1 VNHAM
6 DCVSAGI
13 KNGGWYRDPKT
24 GQPLYGDKKNTGSRS
39 GAENQGYRPNQGS
52 KMSEMRN
59 YSQNRP
65 VPVTPRYLKGTS
77 VKIGGTFLAATGA
90 VFGLT
95 SVIFLIITLIGS
107 LITAFDVVSG
117 LIIGIFAV
125 AFISFAVMTYVGV
138 DMVRTVGRFRQY
150 VSVLRDREFCDIKE
164 IASATGRDVRK
175 VLKDVKKMI
184 TKGWFCQ
191 GHLDEKESC
200 LMVSEH
206 AWNQYTAL
214 MEDMKQ
220 RKAEEQAAQKK
231 MQEEYDRLSPEVQ
244 KIVQAGDEYVRKIK
258 AANDAIPGEE
268 ISAKISRMELLVD
281 RIFDAP
287 LLYTGVE
294 NLLGVYG
301 YALQIYCDFSG
312 YSDMAIGIALWLGF
326 RFNINFDS
334 PYQSATIT
342 EFWRRWH
349 ISLSS
354 WLKDYLYISLGG
366 NRKGKIRTY
375 MNLLITMLL
384 GGLWHGAS
392 VSFILWGALHGIAL
406 AVHKFVMGHFSSF
419 KALGCEMKPW
429 RRVLGVLITF
439 HVVCFGWILFR
450 ATSMKAV
457 GEMLRQI
464 FTNFHPEVF
473 MQFVLGYKGVFA
485 LMVIGYVLHFMPKR
499 SEDALRGVVT
509 RSPLLIQA
517 AILAIAIFIVVQ
529 FKSAGVQPFI
539 YFQF

>member
-1 VNHAM
+1 MNNDWEHFGEEIKQTIQDAIDTKDYSRLNQMVSDTVNHAM

-24 GQPLYGDKKNTGSRS
+24 GQPLYGNKKNTGSRS
-39 GAENQGYRPNQGS
+39 GAENQRYRPNQGP
-52 KMSEMRN
+52 KMPEMRN
-59 YSQNRP
+59 YSQNHP

-200 LMVSEH
+200 LMVSEQ

-220 RKAEEQAAQKK
+220 RKAEEQAAQRK

-244 KIVQAGDEYVRKIK
+244 KIVQAGDEYVRRIK
-258 AANDAIPGEE
+258 AANDAIPGEV

-281 RIFDAP
+281 RIFDRVEQNP
-287 LLYTGVE
+287 DSVNDMRRMMDYYLPTTMKLLEAYKELDAQPVQGE
-294 NLLGVYG
+294 NIISSKKEIEDTIDTLNLAFEKLLDSLFQDTAWDV
-301 YALQIYCDFSG
+301 S
-312 YSDMAIGIALWLGF
+312 SD
-326 RFNINFDS
+326 
-334 PYQSATIT
+334 
-342 EFWRRWH
+342 
-349 ISLSS
+349 ISVLH
-354 WLKDYLYISLGG
+354 
-366 NRKGKIRTY
+366 
-375 MNLLITMLL
+375 TMLAQE
-384 GGLWHGAS
+384 GL
-392 VSFILWGALHGIAL
+392 
-406 AVHKFVMGHFSSF
+406 
-419 KALGCEMKPW
+419 
-429 RRVLGVLITF
+429 T
-439 HVVCFGWILFR
+439 
-450 ATSMKAV
+450 
-457 GEMLRQI
+457 
-464 FTNFHPEVF
+464 
-473 MQFVLGYKGVFA
+473 
-485 LMVIGYVLHFMPKR
+485 
-499 SEDALRGVVT
+499 EDGL
-509 RSPLLIQA
+509 
-517 AILAIAIFIVVQ
+517 
-529 FKSAGVQPFI
+529 KK
-539 YFQF
+539 

>member
-1 VNHAM
+1 MNNDWEHFGEEIKQTIQDAIDTKDYSRLNQMVSDTVNHAM

-24 GQPLYGDKKNTGSRS
+24 GQPLYGNKKNTGSRS
-39 GAENQGYRPNQGS
+39 GAENQGYRPNQES

-200 LMVSEH
+200 LMVSDH

-231 MQEEYDRLSPEVQ
+231 MREEYDRLSPEVQ
-244 KIVQAGDEYVRKIK
+244 KIVQAGDEYVRRIK
-258 AANDAIPGEE
+258 AANDAIPGEV

-281 RIFDAP
+281 RIFDRVEQNP
-287 LLYTGVE
+287 DSVNDMRRMMDYYLPTTMKLLEAYEELDAQPVQGE
-294 NLLGVYG
+294 NIISSKKEIEDTIDTLNIAFEKLLDSLFQDTAWDV
-301 YALQIYCDFSG
+301 S
-312 YSDMAIGIALWLGF
+312 SD
-326 RFNINFDS
+326 
-334 PYQSATIT
+334 
-342 EFWRRWH
+342 
-349 ISLSS
+349 ISVLH
-354 WLKDYLYISLGG
+354 
-366 NRKGKIRTY
+366 
-375 MNLLITMLL
+375 TMLAQE
-384 GGLWHGAS
+384 GL
-392 VSFILWGALHGIAL
+392 
-406 AVHKFVMGHFSSF
+406 
-419 KALGCEMKPW
+419 
-429 RRVLGVLITF
+429 T
-439 HVVCFGWILFR
+439 
-450 ATSMKAV
+450 
-457 GEMLRQI
+457 
-464 FTNFHPEVF
+464 
-473 MQFVLGYKGVFA
+473 
-485 LMVIGYVLHFMPKR
+485 
-499 SEDALRGVVT
+499 EDGL
-509 RSPLLIQA
+509 
-517 AILAIAIFIVVQ
+517 
-529 FKSAGVQPFI
+529 KK
-539 YFQF
+539 

>member
-1 VNHAM
+1 MNNDWEHFGEEIKQTIQDAIDTKDYSRLNQMVSDTVNHAM

-24 GQPLYGDKKNTGSRS
+24 GQPLYRNKKNTGSRS
-39 GAENQGYRPNQGS
+39 GAENQGYRPNQES

-244 KIVQAGDEYVRKIK
+244 KIVQAGDEYVRRIK
-258 AANDAIPGEE
+258 AANDAIPGEV

-281 RIFDAP
+281 RIFDRVEQNP
-287 LLYTGVE
+287 DSVNDMRRMMDYYLPTTMKLLEAYEELDAQPVQGE
-294 NLLGVYG
+294 NIISSKKEIEDTIDTLDIAFEKLLDSLFQDTAWDV
-301 YALQIYCDFSG
+301 S
-312 YSDMAIGIALWLGF
+312 SD
-326 RFNINFDS
+326 
-334 PYQSATIT
+334 
-342 EFWRRWH
+342 
-349 ISLSS
+349 ISVLH
-354 WLKDYLYISLGG
+354 
-366 NRKGKIRTY
+366 
-375 MNLLITMLL
+375 TMLAQE
-384 GGLWHGAS
+384 GL
-392 VSFILWGALHGIAL
+392 
-406 AVHKFVMGHFSSF
+406 
-419 KALGCEMKPW
+419 
-429 RRVLGVLITF
+429 T
-439 HVVCFGWILFR
+439 
-450 ATSMKAV
+450 
-457 GEMLRQI
+457 
-464 FTNFHPEVF
+464 
-473 MQFVLGYKGVFA
+473 
-485 LMVIGYVLHFMPKR
+485 
-499 SEDALRGVVT
+499 EDGL
-509 RSPLLIQA
+509 
-517 AILAIAIFIVVQ
+517 
-529 FKSAGVQPFI
+529 KK
-539 YFQF
+539 

>member
-1 VNHAM
+1 MNNDWEHFGEEIKQTIQDAIDTKDYSRLNQMVSDTVNHAM

-24 GQPLYGDKKNTGSRS
+24 GQPLYRNKKNTGSRS
-39 GAENQGYRPNQGS
+39 GAENQGYRPNQES

-150 VSVLRDREFCDIKE
+150 VSVLRDWEFCDIKE

-258 AANDAIPGEE
+258 AANDAIPGEV

-281 RIFDAP
+281 RIFDRVEQNP
-287 LLYTGVE
+287 DSVNDMRRMMDYYLPTTMKLLEAYEELDAQPVQGE
-294 NLLGVYG
+294 NIISSKKEIEDTIDTLNIAFEKLLDSLFQDTAWDV
-301 YALQIYCDFSG
+301 S
-312 YSDMAIGIALWLGF
+312 SD
-326 RFNINFDS
+326 
-334 PYQSATIT
+334 
-342 EFWRRWH
+342 
-349 ISLSS
+349 ISVLH
-354 WLKDYLYISLGG
+354 
-366 NRKGKIRTY
+366 
-375 MNLLITMLL
+375 TMLAQE
-384 GGLWHGAS
+384 GL
-392 VSFILWGALHGIAL
+392 
-406 AVHKFVMGHFSSF
+406 
-419 KALGCEMKPW
+419 
-429 RRVLGVLITF
+429 T
-439 HVVCFGWILFR
+439 
-450 ATSMKAV
+450 
-457 GEMLRQI
+457 
-464 FTNFHPEVF
+464 
-473 MQFVLGYKGVFA
+473 
-485 LMVIGYVLHFMPKR
+485 
-499 SEDALRGVVT
+499 EDGL
-509 RSPLLIQA
+509 
-517 AILAIAIFIVVQ
+517 
-529 FKSAGVQPFI
+529 KK
-539 YFQF
+539 

>member
-1 VNHAM
+1 MNNDWEHFGEEIKQTIQDAIDTKDYSRLNQMVSDTVNHAM

-24 GQPLYGDKKNTGSRS
+24 GQPLYGNKKNTGSRS
-39 GAENQGYRPNQGS
+39 GAENQRYRSNQGP
-52 KMSEMRN
+52 KMSEMKN
-59 YSQNRP
+59 YSQNCP
-65 VPVTPRYLKGTS
+65 VPVSPRYLKGTS
-77 VKIGGTFLAATGA
+77 VKIGGTFLAATGV

-107 LITAFDVVSG
+107 VITAFDVVSG

-258 AANDAIPGEE
+258 AANDAIPGEV

-281 RIFDAP
+281 RIFDRVEQNP
-287 LLYTGVE
+287 DSVNDMRRMMDYYLPTTMKLLEAYEELDAQPVQGE
-294 NLLGVYG
+294 NIISSKKEIEDTIDTLNIAFEKLLDSLFQDTAWDV
-301 YALQIYCDFSG
+301 S
-312 YSDMAIGIALWLGF
+312 SD
-326 RFNINFDS
+326 
-334 PYQSATIT
+334 
-342 EFWRRWH
+342 
-349 ISLSS
+349 ISVLH
-354 WLKDYLYISLGG
+354 
-366 NRKGKIRTY
+366 
-375 MNLLITMLL
+375 TMLAQE
-384 GGLWHGAS
+384 GL
-392 VSFILWGALHGIAL
+392 
-406 AVHKFVMGHFSSF
+406 
-419 KALGCEMKPW
+419 
-429 RRVLGVLITF
+429 T
-439 HVVCFGWILFR
+439 
-450 ATSMKAV
+450 
-457 GEMLRQI
+457 
-464 FTNFHPEVF
+464 
-473 MQFVLGYKGVFA
+473 
-485 LMVIGYVLHFMPKR
+485 
-499 SEDALRGVVT
+499 EDGL
-509 RSPLLIQA
+509 
-517 AILAIAIFIVVQ
+517 
-529 FKSAGVQPFI
+529 KK
-539 YFQF
+539 

>member
-1 VNHAM
+1 MNNDWEHFGEEIKQTIQDAIDTKDYSRLNQMVSDTVNHAM

-39 GAENQGYRPNQGS
+39 GAENQGYRPNQES

-200 LMVSEH
+200 LMVSED

-214 MEDMKQ
+214 MEDLKQ

-244 KIVQAGDEYVRKIK
+244 KIVQAGDEYVRMIK
-258 AANDAIPGEE
+258 AANDAIPGEV

-281 RIFDAP
+281 RIFDRVEQNP
-287 LLYTGVE
+287 DSVNDMRRMMDYYLPTTMKLLEAYEELDAQPVQGE
-294 NLLGVYG
+294 NIISSKKEIEDTIDTLNIAFEKLLDSLFQDTAWDV
-301 YALQIYCDFSG
+301 S
-312 YSDMAIGIALWLGF
+312 SD
-326 RFNINFDS
+326 
-334 PYQSATIT
+334 
-342 EFWRRWH
+342 
-349 ISLSS
+349 ISVLH
-354 WLKDYLYISLGG
+354 
-366 NRKGKIRTY
+366 
-375 MNLLITMLL
+375 TMLAQE
-384 GGLWHGAS
+384 GL
-392 VSFILWGALHGIAL
+392 
-406 AVHKFVMGHFSSF
+406 
-419 KALGCEMKPW
+419 
-429 RRVLGVLITF
+429 T
-439 HVVCFGWILFR
+439 
-450 ATSMKAV
+450 
-457 GEMLRQI
+457 
-464 FTNFHPEVF
+464 
-473 MQFVLGYKGVFA
+473 
-485 LMVIGYVLHFMPKR
+485 
-499 SEDALRGVVT
+499 EDGL
-509 RSPLLIQA
+509 
-517 AILAIAIFIVVQ
+517 
-529 FKSAGVQPFI
+529 KK
-539 YFQF
+539 

>member
-1 VNHAM
+1 MNNDWEHFGEEIKQTIQDAIDTKDYSRLNQMVSDTVNHAM

-39 GAENQGYRPNQGS
+39 GAENQGYRPNQES

-231 MQEEYDRLSPEVQ
+231 MREEYDRLSPEVQ
-244 KIVQAGDEYVRKIK
+244 KIVQAGDEYVRRIK
-258 AANDAIPGEE
+258 AANDAIPGEV

-281 RIFDAP
+281 RIFDRVEQNP
-287 LLYTGVE
+287 DSVNDMRRMMDYYLPTTMKLLEAYEELDAQPVQGE
-294 NLLGVYG
+294 NIISSKKEIEDTIDTLNVAFEKLLDSLFQDTAWDV
-301 YALQIYCDFSG
+301 S
-312 YSDMAIGIALWLGF
+312 SD
-326 RFNINFDS
+326 
-334 PYQSATIT
+334 
-342 EFWRRWH
+342 
-349 ISLSS
+349 ISVLH
-354 WLKDYLYISLGG
+354 
-366 NRKGKIRTY
+366 
-375 MNLLITMLL
+375 TMLAQE
-384 GGLWHGAS
+384 GL
-392 VSFILWGALHGIAL
+392 
-406 AVHKFVMGHFSSF
+406 
-419 KALGCEMKPW
+419 
-429 RRVLGVLITF
+429 T
-439 HVVCFGWILFR
+439 
-450 ATSMKAV
+450 
-457 GEMLRQI
+457 
-464 FTNFHPEVF
+464 
-473 MQFVLGYKGVFA
+473 
-485 LMVIGYVLHFMPKR
+485 
-499 SEDALRGVVT
+499 EDGL
-509 RSPLLIQA
+509 
-517 AILAIAIFIVVQ
+517 
-529 FKSAGVQPFI
+529 KK
-539 YFQF
+539 

>member
-1 VNHAM
+1 MNNDWEHFGEEIKQTIQDAIDTKDYSRLNQMVSDTVNHAM

-39 GAENQGYRPNQGS
+39 GAENQGYRPNQES

-59 YSQNRP
+59 YSQNHP

-200 LMVSEH
+200 LMVSEQ

-220 RKAEEQAAQKK
+220 RKAEEQAAQRK

-244 KIVQAGDEYVRKIK
+244 KIVQAGDEYVRRIK
-258 AANDAIPGEE
+258 AANDAIPGEV

-281 RIFDAP
+281 RIFDRVEQNP
-287 LLYTGVE
+287 DSVNDMRRMMDYYLPTTMKLLEAYKELDAQPVQGE
-294 NLLGVYG
+294 NIISSKKEIEDTIDTLNLAFEKLLDSLFQDTAWDV
-301 YALQIYCDFSG
+301 S
-312 YSDMAIGIALWLGF
+312 SD
-326 RFNINFDS
+326 
-334 PYQSATIT
+334 
-342 EFWRRWH
+342 
-349 ISLSS
+349 ISVLH
-354 WLKDYLYISLGG
+354 
-366 NRKGKIRTY
+366 
-375 MNLLITMLL
+375 TMLAQE
-384 GGLWHGAS
+384 GL
-392 VSFILWGALHGIAL
+392 
-406 AVHKFVMGHFSSF
+406 
-419 KALGCEMKPW
+419 
-429 RRVLGVLITF
+429 T
-439 HVVCFGWILFR
+439 
-450 ATSMKAV
+450 
-457 GEMLRQI
+457 
-464 FTNFHPEVF
+464 
-473 MQFVLGYKGVFA
+473 
-485 LMVIGYVLHFMPKR
+485 
-499 SEDALRGVVT
+499 EDGL
-509 RSPLLIQA
+509 
-517 AILAIAIFIVVQ
+517 
-529 FKSAGVQPFI
+529 KK
-539 YFQF
+539 

>member
-1 VNHAM
+1 MNNDWEHFGEEIKQTIQDAIDTKDYSRLNQMVSDTVNHAM

-39 GAENQGYRPNQGS
+39 GAENQGYRPNQES

-200 LMVSEH
+200 LMVSED

-244 KIVQAGDEYVRKIK
+244 KIVQAGDEYVRMIK
-258 AANDAIPGEE
+258 AANDAIPGEV

-281 RIFDAP
+281 RIFDRVEQNP
-287 LLYTGVE
+287 DSVNDMRRMMDYYLPTTMKLLEAYEELDAQPVQGE
-294 NLLGVYG
+294 NIISSKKEIEDTIDTLNIAFEKLLDSLFQDTAWDV
-301 YALQIYCDFSG
+301 S
-312 YSDMAIGIALWLGF
+312 SD
-326 RFNINFDS
+326 
-334 PYQSATIT
+334 
-342 EFWRRWH
+342 
-349 ISLSS
+349 ISVLH
-354 WLKDYLYISLGG
+354 
-366 NRKGKIRTY
+366 
-375 MNLLITMLL
+375 TMLAQE
-384 GGLWHGAS
+384 GL
-392 VSFILWGALHGIAL
+392 
-406 AVHKFVMGHFSSF
+406 
-419 KALGCEMKPW
+419 
-429 RRVLGVLITF
+429 T
-439 HVVCFGWILFR
+439 
-450 ATSMKAV
+450 
-457 GEMLRQI
+457 
-464 FTNFHPEVF
+464 
-473 MQFVLGYKGVFA
+473 
-485 LMVIGYVLHFMPKR
+485 
-499 SEDALRGVVT
+499 EDGL
-509 RSPLLIQA
+509 
-517 AILAIAIFIVVQ
+517 
-529 FKSAGVQPFI
+529 KK
-539 YFQF
+539 

>member
-1 VNHAM
+1 MNNDWEHFGEEIKQTIQDAIDTKDYSRLNQMVSDTVNHAM

-24 GQPLYGDKKNTGSRS
+24 GQPLYGNKKNTRSRS
-39 GAENQGYRPNQGS
+39 GAENQGYRPNQES

-244 KIVQAGDEYVRKIK
+244 KIVQAGDEYVRRIK
-258 AANDAIPGEE
+258 AANDAIPGEV

-281 RIFDAP
+281 RIFDRVEQNP
-287 LLYTGVE
+287 DSVNDMRRMMDYYLPTTMKLLEAYEELDAQPVQGE
-294 NLLGVYG
+294 NIISSKKEIEDTIDTLNIAFEKLLDSLFQDTAWDV
-301 YALQIYCDFSG
+301 S
-312 YSDMAIGIALWLGF
+312 SD
-326 RFNINFDS
+326 
-334 PYQSATIT
+334 
-342 EFWRRWH
+342 
-349 ISLSS
+349 ISVLH
-354 WLKDYLYISLGG
+354 
-366 NRKGKIRTY
+366 
-375 MNLLITMLL
+375 TMLAQE
-384 GGLWHGAS
+384 GL
-392 VSFILWGALHGIAL
+392 
-406 AVHKFVMGHFSSF
+406 
-419 KALGCEMKPW
+419 
-429 RRVLGVLITF
+429 T
-439 HVVCFGWILFR
+439 
-450 ATSMKAV
+450 
-457 GEMLRQI
+457 
-464 FTNFHPEVF
+464 
-473 MQFVLGYKGVFA
+473 
-485 LMVIGYVLHFMPKR
+485 
-499 SEDALRGVVT
+499 EDGL
-509 RSPLLIQA
+509 
-517 AILAIAIFIVVQ
+517 
-529 FKSAGVQPFI
+529 KK
-539 YFQF
+539 

>member
-1 VNHAM
+1 MNNDWEHFGEEIKQTIQDAIDTKDYSRLNQMVSDTVNHAM

-24 GQPLYGDKKNTGSRS
+24 GQPLYGNKKNTGSRS
-39 GAENQGYRPNQGS
+39 GAENQGYRPNQEP

-65 VPVTPRYLKGTS
+65 VPVSPRYLKGTS

-107 LITAFDVVSG
+107 VITAFDVVSG

-231 MQEEYDRLSPEVQ
+231 MREEYDRLSPEVQ
-244 KIVQAGDEYVRKIK
+244 KIVQAGDEYVRRIK
-258 AANDAIPGEE
+258 AANDAIPGEV

-281 RIFDAP
+281 RIFDRVEQNP
-287 LLYTGVE
+287 DSVNDMRRMMDYYLPTTMKLLEAYEELDAQPVQGE
-294 NLLGVYG
+294 NIISSKKEIEDTIDTLNIAFEKLLDSLFQDTAWDV
-301 YALQIYCDFSG
+301 S
-312 YSDMAIGIALWLGF
+312 SD
-326 RFNINFDS
+326 
-334 PYQSATIT
+334 
-342 EFWRRWH
+342 
-349 ISLSS
+349 ISVLH
-354 WLKDYLYISLGG
+354 
-366 NRKGKIRTY
+366 
-375 MNLLITMLL
+375 TMLAQE
-384 GGLWHGAS
+384 GL
-392 VSFILWGALHGIAL
+392 
-406 AVHKFVMGHFSSF
+406 
-419 KALGCEMKPW
+419 
-429 RRVLGVLITF
+429 T
-439 HVVCFGWILFR
+439 
-450 ATSMKAV
+450 
-457 GEMLRQI
+457 
-464 FTNFHPEVF
+464 
-473 MQFVLGYKGVFA
+473 
-485 LMVIGYVLHFMPKR
+485 
-499 SEDALRGVVT
+499 EDGL
-509 RSPLLIQA
+509 
-517 AILAIAIFIVVQ
+517 
-529 FKSAGVQPFI
+529 KK
-539 YFQF
+539 

>member
-1 VNHAM
+1 MNNDWEHFGEEIKQTIQDAIDTKDYSRLNQMVSDTVNHAM

-24 GQPLYGDKKNTGSRS
+24 GQPLYGNKKNTGSRS
-39 GAENQGYRPNQGS
+39 GAENQRYRSNQGP
-52 KMSEMRN
+52 KMSEMKN
-59 YSQNRP
+59 YSQNCP
-65 VPVTPRYLKGTS
+65 VPVSPRYLKGTS

-107 LITAFDVVSG
+107 VITAFDVVSG

-231 MQEEYDRLSPEVQ
+231 MREEYDRLSPEVQ
-244 KIVQAGDEYVRKIK
+244 KIVQAGDEYVRRIK
-258 AANDAIPGEE
+258 AANDAIPGEV

-281 RIFDAP
+281 RIFDRVEQNP
-287 LLYTGVE
+287 DSVNDMRRMMDYYLPTTMKLLEAYEELDAQPVQGE
-294 NLLGVYG
+294 NIISSKKEIEDTIDTLNLAFEKLLDSLFQDTAWDV
-301 YALQIYCDFSG
+301 S
-312 YSDMAIGIALWLGF
+312 SD
-326 RFNINFDS
+326 
-334 PYQSATIT
+334 
-342 EFWRRWH
+342 
-349 ISLSS
+349 ISVLH
-354 WLKDYLYISLGG
+354 
-366 NRKGKIRTY
+366 
-375 MNLLITMLL
+375 TMLAQE
-384 GGLWHGAS
+384 GL
-392 VSFILWGALHGIAL
+392 
-406 AVHKFVMGHFSSF
+406 
-419 KALGCEMKPW
+419 
-429 RRVLGVLITF
+429 T
-439 HVVCFGWILFR
+439 
-450 ATSMKAV
+450 
-457 GEMLRQI
+457 
-464 FTNFHPEVF
+464 
-473 MQFVLGYKGVFA
+473 
-485 LMVIGYVLHFMPKR
+485 
-499 SEDALRGVVT
+499 EDGL
-509 RSPLLIQA
+509 
-517 AILAIAIFIVVQ
+517 
-529 FKSAGVQPFI
+529 KK
-539 YFQF
+539 

>member
-1 VNHAM
+1 MNNDWEHFGEEIKQTIQDAIDTKDYSRLNQMVSDTVNHAM

-39 GAENQGYRPNQGS
+39 GAENQGYRPNQES

-65 VPVTPRYLKGTS
+65 VPVSPRYLKGTS

-164 IASATGRDVRK
+164 IASVTGRDVRK

-231 MQEEYDRLSPEVQ
+231 MREEYDRLSPEVQ
-244 KIVQAGDEYVRKIK
+244 KIVQAGDEYVRRIK
-258 AANDAIPGEE
+258 AANDAIPGEV

-281 RIFDAP
+281 RIFDRVEQNP
-287 LLYTGVE
+287 DSVNDMRRMMDYYLPTTMKLLEAYEELDAQPVQGE
-294 NLLGVYG
+294 NIISSKKEIEDTIDTLNIAFEKLLDSLFQDTAWDV
-301 YALQIYCDFSG
+301 S
-312 YSDMAIGIALWLGF
+312 SD
-326 RFNINFDS
+326 
-334 PYQSATIT
+334 
-342 EFWRRWH
+342 
-349 ISLSS
+349 ISVLH
-354 WLKDYLYISLGG
+354 
-366 NRKGKIRTY
+366 
-375 MNLLITMLL
+375 TMLAQE
-384 GGLWHGAS
+384 GL
-392 VSFILWGALHGIAL
+392 
-406 AVHKFVMGHFSSF
+406 
-419 KALGCEMKPW
+419 
-429 RRVLGVLITF
+429 T
-439 HVVCFGWILFR
+439 
-450 ATSMKAV
+450 
-457 GEMLRQI
+457 
-464 FTNFHPEVF
+464 
-473 MQFVLGYKGVFA
+473 
-485 LMVIGYVLHFMPKR
+485 
-499 SEDALRGVVT
+499 EDGL
-509 RSPLLIQA
+509 
-517 AILAIAIFIVVQ
+517 
-529 FKSAGVQPFI
+529 KK
-539 YFQF
+539 

>member
-1 VNHAM
+1 MNNDWEHFGEEIKQTIQDAIDTKDYSRLNQMVSDTVNHAM

-24 GQPLYGDKKNTGSRS
+24 GQPLYRNKKNTGSRS
-39 GAENQGYRPNQGS
+39 GAENQGYRPNQES

-258 AANDAIPGEE
+258 AANDAIPGEV

-281 RIFDAP
+281 RIFDRVEQNP
-287 LLYTGVE
+287 DSVNDMRRMMDYYLPTTMKLLEAYEELDAQPVQGE
-294 NLLGVYG
+294 NIISSKKEIEDTIDTLNIAFEKLLDSLFQDT
-301 YALQIYCDFSG
+301 ACDVS
-312 YSDMAIGIALWLGF
+312 SD
-326 RFNINFDS
+326 
-334 PYQSATIT
+334 
-342 EFWRRWH
+342 
-349 ISLSS
+349 ISVLH
-354 WLKDYLYISLGG
+354 
-366 NRKGKIRTY
+366 
-375 MNLLITMLL
+375 TMLAQE
-384 GGLWHGAS
+384 GL
-392 VSFILWGALHGIAL
+392 
-406 AVHKFVMGHFSSF
+406 
-419 KALGCEMKPW
+419 
-429 RRVLGVLITF
+429 T
-439 HVVCFGWILFR
+439 
-450 ATSMKAV
+450 
-457 GEMLRQI
+457 
-464 FTNFHPEVF
+464 
-473 MQFVLGYKGVFA
+473 
-485 LMVIGYVLHFMPKR
+485 
-499 SEDALRGVVT
+499 EDGL
-509 RSPLLIQA
+509 
-517 AILAIAIFIVVQ
+517 
-529 FKSAGVQPFI
+529 KK
-539 YFQF
+539 

>member
-1 VNHAM
+1 MNNDWEHFGEEIKQTIQDAIDTKDYSRLNQMVSDTVNHAM

-24 GQPLYGDKKNTGSRS
+24 GQPLYGNIKNAGSRS
-39 GAENQGYRPNQGS
+39 GAENQRYRPNQGT

-59 YSQNRP
+59 DSQNRP
-65 VPVTPRYLKGTS
+65 VPVSPRYLKGTS

-90 VFGLT
+90 VFGVT

-107 LITAFDVVSG
+107 VLTAFDVVSG

-200 LMVSEH
+200 LMVSDH

-220 RKAEEQAAQKK
+220 RKAEEQATQKK

-244 KIVQAGDEYVRKIK
+244 KIVQAGDEYVRRIK
-258 AANDAIPGEE
+258 AANDAIPGEV

-281 RIFDAP
+281 RIFDRVEQNP
-287 LLYTGVE
+287 DSVNDMRRMMDYYLPTTMKLLEAYEELDAQPVQGE
-294 NLLGVYG
+294 NIISSKKEIEDTIDTLNIAFEKLLDSLFQDTAWDV
-301 YALQIYCDFSG
+301 S
-312 YSDMAIGIALWLGF
+312 SD
-326 RFNINFDS
+326 
-334 PYQSATIT
+334 
-342 EFWRRWH
+342 
-349 ISLSS
+349 ISVLH
-354 WLKDYLYISLGG
+354 
-366 NRKGKIRTY
+366 
-375 MNLLITMLL
+375 TMLAQE
-384 GGLWHGAS
+384 GL
-392 VSFILWGALHGIAL
+392 
-406 AVHKFVMGHFSSF
+406 
-419 KALGCEMKPW
+419 
-429 RRVLGVLITF
+429 T
-439 HVVCFGWILFR
+439 
-450 ATSMKAV
+450 
-457 GEMLRQI
+457 
-464 FTNFHPEVF
+464 
-473 MQFVLGYKGVFA
+473 
-485 LMVIGYVLHFMPKR
+485 
-499 SEDALRGVVT
+499 EDGL
-509 RSPLLIQA
+509 
-517 AILAIAIFIVVQ
+517 
-529 FKSAGVQPFI
+529 KK
-539 YFQF
+539 

>member
-1 VNHAM
+1 MNNDWEHFGEEIKQTIQDAIDTKDYSRLNQMVSDTVNHAM

-24 GQPLYGDKKNTGSRS
+24 GQPLYGNKKNTGSRS
-39 GAENQGYRPNQGS
+39 GAENQGYRPNQES

-59 YSQNRP
+59 YSQNHP
-65 VPVTPRYLKGTS
+65 VPMSPRYLKGTS

-107 LITAFDVVSG
+107 VITAFDVVSG

-244 KIVQAGDEYVRKIK
+244 KIVQAGDEYVRRIK
-258 AANDAIPGEE
+258 AANDAIPGEV

-281 RIFDAP
+281 RIFDRVEQNP
-287 LLYTGVE
+287 DSVNDMRRMMDYYLPTTMKLLEAYEELDAQPVQGE
-294 NLLGVYG
+294 NIISSKKEIEDTIDTLNIAFEKLLDSLFQDTAWDV
-301 YALQIYCDFSG
+301 S
-312 YSDMAIGIALWLGF
+312 SD
-326 RFNINFDS
+326 
-334 PYQSATIT
+334 
-342 EFWRRWH
+342 
-349 ISLSS
+349 ISVLH
-354 WLKDYLYISLGG
+354 
-366 NRKGKIRTY
+366 
-375 MNLLITMLL
+375 TMLAQE
-384 GGLWHGAS
+384 GL
-392 VSFILWGALHGIAL
+392 
-406 AVHKFVMGHFSSF
+406 
-419 KALGCEMKPW
+419 
-429 RRVLGVLITF
+429 T
-439 HVVCFGWILFR
+439 
-450 ATSMKAV
+450 
-457 GEMLRQI
+457 
-464 FTNFHPEVF
+464 
-473 MQFVLGYKGVFA
+473 
-485 LMVIGYVLHFMPKR
+485 
-499 SEDALRGVVT
+499 EDGL
-509 RSPLLIQA
+509 
-517 AILAIAIFIVVQ
+517 
-529 FKSAGVQPFI
+529 KK
-539 YFQF
+539 

>member
-1 VNHAM
+1 MNNDWEHFGEEIKQTIQDAIDTKDYSRLNQMVSDTVNHAM
-6 DCVSAGI
+6 DCVLAGI

-24 GQPLYGDKKNTGSRS
+24 GQPLYGNKKNTGSRS
-39 GAENQGYRPNQGS
+39 GAENQGYRPNQES

-65 VPVTPRYLKGTS
+65 VPVSPRYLKGTS
-77 VKIGGTFLAATGA
+77 VKIGGIFLAATGA

-107 LITAFDVVSG
+107 VITAFDVVSG

-231 MQEEYDRLSPEVQ
+231 MREEYDRLSPEVQ

-258 AANDAIPGEE
+258 AANDAIPGEV

-281 RIFDAP
+281 RIFDRVEQNP
-287 LLYTGVE
+287 DSVNDMRRMMDYYLPTTMKLLEAYEELDAQPVQGE
-294 NLLGVYG
+294 NIISSKKEIEDTIDTLNLAFEKLLDSLFQDTAWDV
-301 YALQIYCDFSG
+301 S
-312 YSDMAIGIALWLGF
+312 SD
-326 RFNINFDS
+326 
-334 PYQSATIT
+334 
-342 EFWRRWH
+342 
-349 ISLSS
+349 ISVLH
-354 WLKDYLYISLGG
+354 
-366 NRKGKIRTY
+366 
-375 MNLLITMLL
+375 TMLAQE
-384 GGLWHGAS
+384 GL
-392 VSFILWGALHGIAL
+392 
-406 AVHKFVMGHFSSF
+406 
-419 KALGCEMKPW
+419 
-429 RRVLGVLITF
+429 T
-439 HVVCFGWILFR
+439 
-450 ATSMKAV
+450 
-457 GEMLRQI
+457 
-464 FTNFHPEVF
+464 
-473 MQFVLGYKGVFA
+473 
-485 LMVIGYVLHFMPKR
+485 
-499 SEDALRGVVT
+499 EDGL
-509 RSPLLIQA
+509 
-517 AILAIAIFIVVQ
+517 
-529 FKSAGVQPFI
+529 KK
-539 YFQF
+539 

>member
-1 VNHAM
+1 MNNDWEHFGEEIKQTIQDAIDTKDYSRLNQMVSDTVNHAM

-39 GAENQGYRPNQGS
+39 GAENQGYRPNQES

-59 YSQNRP
+59 YSQNCP
-65 VPVTPRYLKGTS
+65 VPVSPRYLKGTS

-244 KIVQAGDEYVRKIK
+244 KIVQAGDEYVRRIK
-258 AANDAIPGEE
+258 AANDAIPGEV

-281 RIFDAP
+281 RIFDRVEQNP
-287 LLYTGVE
+287 DSVNDMRRMMDYYLPTTMKLLEAYEELDVQPVQGE
-294 NLLGVYG
+294 NIISSKKEIEDTIDTLNIAFEKLLDSLFQDTAWDV
-301 YALQIYCDFSG
+301 S
-312 YSDMAIGIALWLGF
+312 SD
-326 RFNINFDS
+326 
-334 PYQSATIT
+334 
-342 EFWRRWH
+342 
-349 ISLSS
+349 ISVLH
-354 WLKDYLYISLGG
+354 
-366 NRKGKIRTY
+366 
-375 MNLLITMLL
+375 TMLAQE
-384 GGLWHGAS
+384 GL
-392 VSFILWGALHGIAL
+392 
-406 AVHKFVMGHFSSF
+406 
-419 KALGCEMKPW
+419 
-429 RRVLGVLITF
+429 T
-439 HVVCFGWILFR
+439 
-450 ATSMKAV
+450 
-457 GEMLRQI
+457 
-464 FTNFHPEVF
+464 
-473 MQFVLGYKGVFA
+473 
-485 LMVIGYVLHFMPKR
+485 
-499 SEDALRGVVT
+499 EDGL
-509 RSPLLIQA
+509 
-517 AILAIAIFIVVQ
+517 
-529 FKSAGVQPFI
+529 KK
-539 YFQF
+539 

>member
-1 VNHAM
+1 MNNDWEHFGEEIKQTIQDAIDTKDYSRLNQMVSDTVNHAM

-24 GQPLYGDKKNTGSRS
+24 GQPLYGNKKNTGSRS
-39 GAENQGYRPNQGS
+39 GAENQGYRPNQES

-107 LITAFDVVSG
+107 VITAFDVVSG

-220 RKAEEQAAQKK
+220 RKAEEQADQKK

-258 AANDAIPGEE
+258 AANDAIPGEV

-281 RIFDAP
+281 RIFDRVEQNP
-287 LLYTGVE
+287 DSVNDMRRMMDYYLPTTMKLLEAYEELDAQPVQGE
-294 NLLGVYG
+294 NIISSKKEIEDTIDTLNIAFEKLLDSLFQDTAWDV
-301 YALQIYCDFSG
+301 S
-312 YSDMAIGIALWLGF
+312 SD
-326 RFNINFDS
+326 
-334 PYQSATIT
+334 
-342 EFWRRWH
+342 
-349 ISLSS
+349 ISVLH
-354 WLKDYLYISLGG
+354 
-366 NRKGKIRTY
+366 
-375 MNLLITMLL
+375 TMLAQE
-384 GGLWHGAS
+384 GL
-392 VSFILWGALHGIAL
+392 
-406 AVHKFVMGHFSSF
+406 
-419 KALGCEMKPW
+419 
-429 RRVLGVLITF
+429 T
-439 HVVCFGWILFR
+439 
-450 ATSMKAV
+450 
-457 GEMLRQI
+457 
-464 FTNFHPEVF
+464 
-473 MQFVLGYKGVFA
+473 
-485 LMVIGYVLHFMPKR
+485 
-499 SEDALRGVVT
+499 EDGL
-509 RSPLLIQA
+509 
-517 AILAIAIFIVVQ
+517 
-529 FKSAGVQPFI
+529 KK
-539 YFQF
+539 

>member
-1 VNHAM
+1 MNNDWEHFGEEIKQTIQDAIDTKDYSRLNQMVSDTVNHAM
-6 DCVSAGI
+6 DCVLAGI

-24 GQPLYGDKKNTGSRS
+24 GQPLYGNKKNTGSRS
-39 GAENQGYRPNQGS
+39 GAENQGYRPNQES

-65 VPVTPRYLKGTS
+65 VPVSPRYLKGTS

-107 LITAFDVVSG
+107 VITAFDVVSG

-191 GHLDEKESC
+191 GHLDEKASC

-231 MQEEYDRLSPEVQ
+231 MREEYDRLSPEVQ

-258 AANDAIPGEE
+258 AANDAIPGEV

-281 RIFDAP
+281 RIFDRVEQNP
-287 LLYTGVE
+287 DSVNDMRRMMDYYLPTTMKLLEAYEELDAQPVQGE
-294 NLLGVYG
+294 NIISSKKEIEDTIDTLNIAFEKLLDSLFQDTAWDV
-301 YALQIYCDFSG
+301 S
-312 YSDMAIGIALWLGF
+312 SD
-326 RFNINFDS
+326 
-334 PYQSATIT
+334 
-342 EFWRRWH
+342 
-349 ISLSS
+349 ISVLH
-354 WLKDYLYISLGG
+354 
-366 NRKGKIRTY
+366 
-375 MNLLITMLL
+375 TMLAQE
-384 GGLWHGAS
+384 GL
-392 VSFILWGALHGIAL
+392 
-406 AVHKFVMGHFSSF
+406 
-419 KALGCEMKPW
+419 
-429 RRVLGVLITF
+429 T
-439 HVVCFGWILFR
+439 
-450 ATSMKAV
+450 
-457 GEMLRQI
+457 
-464 FTNFHPEVF
+464 
-473 MQFVLGYKGVFA
+473 
-485 LMVIGYVLHFMPKR
+485 
-499 SEDALRGVVT
+499 EDGL
-509 RSPLLIQA
+509 
-517 AILAIAIFIVVQ
+517 
-529 FKSAGVQPFI
+529 KK
-539 YFQF
+539 

>member
-1 VNHAM
+1 MNNDWEHFGEEIKQTIQDAIDTKDYSRLNQMVSDTVNHAM

-24 GQPLYGDKKNTGSRS
+24 GQPLYRNKKNTGSRS
-39 GAENQGYRPNQGS
+39 GAENQGYRPNQES

-138 DMVRTVGRFRQY
+138 DMVRTMGRFRQY

-258 AANDAIPGEE
+258 AANDAIPGEV

-281 RIFDAP
+281 RIFDRVEQNP
-287 LLYTGVE
+287 DSVNDMRRMMDYYLPTTMKLLEAYEELDAQPVQGE
-294 NLLGVYG
+294 NIISSKKEIEDTIDTLNIAFEKLLDSLFQDTAWDV
-301 YALQIYCDFSG
+301 S
-312 YSDMAIGIALWLGF
+312 SD
-326 RFNINFDS
+326 
-334 PYQSATIT
+334 
-342 EFWRRWH
+342 
-349 ISLSS
+349 ISVLH
-354 WLKDYLYISLGG
+354 
-366 NRKGKIRTY
+366 
-375 MNLLITMLL
+375 TMLAQE
-384 GGLWHGAS
+384 GL
-392 VSFILWGALHGIAL
+392 
-406 AVHKFVMGHFSSF
+406 
-419 KALGCEMKPW
+419 
-429 RRVLGVLITF
+429 T
-439 HVVCFGWILFR
+439 
-450 ATSMKAV
+450 
-457 GEMLRQI
+457 
-464 FTNFHPEVF
+464 
-473 MQFVLGYKGVFA
+473 
-485 LMVIGYVLHFMPKR
+485 
-499 SEDALRGVVT
+499 EDGL
-509 RSPLLIQA
+509 
-517 AILAIAIFIVVQ
+517 
-529 FKSAGVQPFI
+529 KK
-539 YFQF
+539 

>member
-1 VNHAM
+1 MNNDWEHFGEEIKQTIQDAIDTKDYSRLNQMVSDTVNHAM

-24 GQPLYGDKKNTGSRS
+24 GQPLYRNKKNTGSRS
-39 GAENQGYRPNQGS
+39 GAENQGYRPNQES

-65 VPVTPRYLKGTS
+65 VPVSPRYLKGTS

-150 VSVLRDREFCDIKE
+150 VSVLRDRELCDIKE

-231 MQEEYDRLSPEVQ
+231 MREEYDRLSPEVQ
-244 KIVQAGDEYVRKIK
+244 KIVQAGDEYVRRIK
-258 AANDAIPGEE
+258 AANDAIPGEV

-281 RIFDAP
+281 RIFDRVEQNP
-287 LLYTGVE
+287 DSVNDMRRMMDYYLPTTMKLLEAYEELDAQPVQGE
-294 NLLGVYG
+294 NIISSKKEIEDTIDTLNIAFEKLLDSLFQDTAWDV
-301 YALQIYCDFSG
+301 S
-312 YSDMAIGIALWLGF
+312 SD
-326 RFNINFDS
+326 
-334 PYQSATIT
+334 
-342 EFWRRWH
+342 
-349 ISLSS
+349 ISVLH
-354 WLKDYLYISLGG
+354 
-366 NRKGKIRTY
+366 
-375 MNLLITMLL
+375 TMLAQE
-384 GGLWHGAS
+384 GL
-392 VSFILWGALHGIAL
+392 
-406 AVHKFVMGHFSSF
+406 
-419 KALGCEMKPW
+419 
-429 RRVLGVLITF
+429 T
-439 HVVCFGWILFR
+439 
-450 ATSMKAV
+450 
-457 GEMLRQI
+457 
-464 FTNFHPEVF
+464 
-473 MQFVLGYKGVFA
+473 
-485 LMVIGYVLHFMPKR
+485 
-499 SEDALRGVVT
+499 EDGL
-509 RSPLLIQA
+509 
-517 AILAIAIFIVVQ
+517 
-529 FKSAGVQPFI
+529 KK
-539 YFQF
+539 

>member
-1 VNHAM
+1 MNNDWEHFGEEIKQTIQDAIDTKDYSRLNQMVSDTVNHAM

-24 GQPLYGDKKNTGSRS
+24 GQPLYGNKKNTGSRS
-39 GAENQGYRPNQGS
+39 GAENQGYRPNQEP

-107 LITAFDVVSG
+107 VITAFDVVSG

-200 LMVSEH
+200 LMVSEQ

-231 MQEEYDRLSPEVQ
+231 MQEEYDSLSPEVQ
-244 KIVQAGDEYVRKIK
+244 KIVQAGDEYVRRIK
-258 AANDAIPGEE
+258 AANDAIPGEV

-281 RIFDAP
+281 RIFDRVEQNP
-287 LLYTGVE
+287 DSVNDMRRMMDYYLPTTMKLLEAYEELDAQPVQGE
-294 NLLGVYG
+294 NIISSKKEIEDTIDTLNIAFEKLLDSLFQDTAWDV
-301 YALQIYCDFSG
+301 S
-312 YSDMAIGIALWLGF
+312 SD
-326 RFNINFDS
+326 
-334 PYQSATIT
+334 
-342 EFWRRWH
+342 
-349 ISLSS
+349 ISVLH
-354 WLKDYLYISLGG
+354 
-366 NRKGKIRTY
+366 
-375 MNLLITMLL
+375 TMLAQE
-384 GGLWHGAS
+384 GL
-392 VSFILWGALHGIAL
+392 
-406 AVHKFVMGHFSSF
+406 
-419 KALGCEMKPW
+419 
-429 RRVLGVLITF
+429 T
-439 HVVCFGWILFR
+439 
-450 ATSMKAV
+450 
-457 GEMLRQI
+457 
-464 FTNFHPEVF
+464 
-473 MQFVLGYKGVFA
+473 
-485 LMVIGYVLHFMPKR
+485 
-499 SEDALRGVVT
+499 EDGL
-509 RSPLLIQA
+509 
-517 AILAIAIFIVVQ
+517 
-529 FKSAGVQPFI
+529 KK
-539 YFQF
+539 

>member
-1 VNHAM
+1 MNNDWEHFGEEIKQTIQDAIDTKDYSRLNQMVSDTVNHAM

-39 GAENQGYRPNQGS
+39 GAENQRYRPNQGP

-59 YSQNRP
+59 YSQNHP

-200 LMVSEH
+200 LMVSEQ

-220 RKAEEQAAQKK
+220 RKAEEQTAQRK

-244 KIVQAGDEYVRKIK
+244 KIVQAGDEYVRRIK
-258 AANDAIPGEE
+258 AANDAIPGEV

-281 RIFDAP
+281 RIFDRVEQNP
-287 LLYTGVE
+287 DSVNDMRRMMDYYLPTTMKLLEAYKELDAQPVQGE
-294 NLLGVYG
+294 NIISSKKEIEDTIDTLNLAFEKLLDSLFQDTAWDV
-301 YALQIYCDFSG
+301 S
-312 YSDMAIGIALWLGF
+312 SD
-326 RFNINFDS
+326 
-334 PYQSATIT
+334 
-342 EFWRRWH
+342 
-349 ISLSS
+349 ISVLH
-354 WLKDYLYISLGG
+354 
-366 NRKGKIRTY
+366 
-375 MNLLITMLL
+375 TMLAQE
-384 GGLWHGAS
+384 GL
-392 VSFILWGALHGIAL
+392 
-406 AVHKFVMGHFSSF
+406 
-419 KALGCEMKPW
+419 
-429 RRVLGVLITF
+429 T
-439 HVVCFGWILFR
+439 
-450 ATSMKAV
+450 
-457 GEMLRQI
+457 
-464 FTNFHPEVF
+464 
-473 MQFVLGYKGVFA
+473 
-485 LMVIGYVLHFMPKR
+485 
-499 SEDALRGVVT
+499 EDGL
-509 RSPLLIQA
+509 
-517 AILAIAIFIVVQ
+517 
-529 FKSAGVQPFI
+529 KK
-539 YFQF
+539 

>member
-1 VNHAM
+1 MNNDWEHFGEEIKQTIQDAIDTKDYSRLNQMVSDTVNHAM

-24 GQPLYGDKKNTGSRS
+24 GQPLYGNKKNTGSRS
-39 GAENQGYRPNQGS
+39 GAENQGYRPNQES

-107 LITAFDVVSG
+107 VITAFDVVSG

-200 LMVSEH
+200 LMVSER

-258 AANDAIPGEE
+258 AANDAILGEV

-281 RIFDAP
+281 RIFDRVEQNP
-287 LLYTGVE
+287 DSVNDMRRMMDYYLPTTMKLLEAYEELDAQPVQGE
-294 NLLGVYG
+294 NIISSKKEIEDTIDTLNIAFEKLLDSLFQDTAWDV
-301 YALQIYCDFSG
+301 S
-312 YSDMAIGIALWLGF
+312 SD
-326 RFNINFDS
+326 
-334 PYQSATIT
+334 
-342 EFWRRWH
+342 
-349 ISLSS
+349 ISVLH
-354 WLKDYLYISLGG
+354 
-366 NRKGKIRTY
+366 
-375 MNLLITMLL
+375 TMLAQE
-384 GGLWHGAS
+384 GL
-392 VSFILWGALHGIAL
+392 
-406 AVHKFVMGHFSSF
+406 
-419 KALGCEMKPW
+419 
-429 RRVLGVLITF
+429 T
-439 HVVCFGWILFR
+439 
-450 ATSMKAV
+450 
-457 GEMLRQI
+457 
-464 FTNFHPEVF
+464 
-473 MQFVLGYKGVFA
+473 
-485 LMVIGYVLHFMPKR
+485 
-499 SEDALRGVVT
+499 EDGL
-509 RSPLLIQA
+509 
-517 AILAIAIFIVVQ
+517 
-529 FKSAGVQPFI
+529 KK
-539 YFQF
+539 

>member
-1 VNHAM
+1 MNNDWEHFGEEIKQTIQDAIDTKDYSRLNQMVSDTVNHAM

-24 GQPLYGDKKNTGSRS
+24 GQPLYGNKKNTGSRS
-39 GAENQGYRPNQGS
+39 GAENQGYRPNQES
-52 KMSEMRN
+52 KMSEMKN

-107 LITAFDVVSG
+107 VITAFDVVSG

-258 AANDAIPGEE
+258 AANDAIPGEV

-281 RIFDAP
+281 RIFDRVEQNP
-287 LLYTGVE
+287 DSVNDMRRMMDYYLPTTMKLLEAYEELDAQPVQGE
-294 NLLGVYG
+294 NIISSKKEIEDTIDTLNIAFEKLLDSLFQDTAWDV
-301 YALQIYCDFSG
+301 S
-312 YSDMAIGIALWLGF
+312 SD
-326 RFNINFDS
+326 
-334 PYQSATIT
+334 
-342 EFWRRWH
+342 
-349 ISLSS
+349 ISVLH
-354 WLKDYLYISLGG
+354 
-366 NRKGKIRTY
+366 
-375 MNLLITMLL
+375 TMLAQE
-384 GGLWHGAS
+384 GL
-392 VSFILWGALHGIAL
+392 
-406 AVHKFVMGHFSSF
+406 
-419 KALGCEMKPW
+419 
-429 RRVLGVLITF
+429 T
-439 HVVCFGWILFR
+439 
-450 ATSMKAV
+450 
-457 GEMLRQI
+457 
-464 FTNFHPEVF
+464 
-473 MQFVLGYKGVFA
+473 
-485 LMVIGYVLHFMPKR
+485 
-499 SEDALRGVVT
+499 EDGL
-509 RSPLLIQA
+509 
-517 AILAIAIFIVVQ
+517 
-529 FKSAGVQPFI
+529 KK
-539 YFQF
+539 

>member
-1 VNHAM
+1 MNNDWEHFGEEIKQTIQDAIDTKDYSRLNQMVSDTVNHAM

-24 GQPLYGDKKNTGSRS
+24 GQPLYGNKKNTGSRS
-39 GAENQGYRPNQGS
+39 GAENQGYRPNQES

-107 LITAFDVVSG
+107 AITAFDVVSG

-125 AFISFAVMTYVGV
+125 AVISFAVMTYVGV

-244 KIVQAGDEYVRKIK
+244 KIVQAGDEYVRRIK
-258 AANDAIPGEE
+258 AANDAIPGEV

-281 RIFDAP
+281 RIFDRVEQNP
-287 LLYTGVE
+287 DSVNDMRRMMDYYLPTTMKLLEAYEELDAQPVQGE
-294 NLLGVYG
+294 NIISSKKEIEDTIDTLNIAFEKLLDSLFQDTAWDV
-301 YALQIYCDFSG
+301 S
-312 YSDMAIGIALWLGF
+312 SD
-326 RFNINFDS
+326 
-334 PYQSATIT
+334 
-342 EFWRRWH
+342 
-349 ISLSS
+349 ISVLH
-354 WLKDYLYISLGG
+354 
-366 NRKGKIRTY
+366 
-375 MNLLITMLL
+375 TMLAQE
-384 GGLWHGAS
+384 GL
-392 VSFILWGALHGIAL
+392 
-406 AVHKFVMGHFSSF
+406 
-419 KALGCEMKPW
+419 
-429 RRVLGVLITF
+429 T
-439 HVVCFGWILFR
+439 
-450 ATSMKAV
+450 
-457 GEMLRQI
+457 
-464 FTNFHPEVF
+464 
-473 MQFVLGYKGVFA
+473 
-485 LMVIGYVLHFMPKR
+485 
-499 SEDALRGVVT
+499 EDGL
-509 RSPLLIQA
+509 
-517 AILAIAIFIVVQ
+517 
-529 FKSAGVQPFI
+529 KK
-539 YFQF
+539 

>member
-1 VNHAM
+1 MNNDWEHFGEEIKQTIQDAIDTKDYSRLNQMVSDTVNHAM

-24 GQPLYGDKKNTGSRS
+24 GQPLYGNKKNTGSRS
-39 GAENQGYRPNQGS
+39 GAENQGYRPNQGP

-59 YSQNRP
+59 YSQNHP

-244 KIVQAGDEYVRKIK
+244 KIVQAGDEYVRRIK
-258 AANDAIPGEE
+258 AANDAIPGEV

-281 RIFDAP
+281 RIFDRVEQNP
-287 LLYTGVE
+287 DSVNDMRRMMDYYLPTTMKLLEAYEELDVQPVQGE
-294 NLLGVYG
+294 NIISSKKEIEDTIDTLNIAFEKLLDSLFQDTAWDV
-301 YALQIYCDFSG
+301 S
-312 YSDMAIGIALWLGF
+312 SD
-326 RFNINFDS
+326 
-334 PYQSATIT
+334 
-342 EFWRRWH
+342 
-349 ISLSS
+349 ISVLH
-354 WLKDYLYISLGG
+354 
-366 NRKGKIRTY
+366 
-375 MNLLITMLL
+375 TMLAQE
-384 GGLWHGAS
+384 GL
-392 VSFILWGALHGIAL
+392 
-406 AVHKFVMGHFSSF
+406 
-419 KALGCEMKPW
+419 
-429 RRVLGVLITF
+429 T
-439 HVVCFGWILFR
+439 
-450 ATSMKAV
+450 
-457 GEMLRQI
+457 
-464 FTNFHPEVF
+464 
-473 MQFVLGYKGVFA
+473 
-485 LMVIGYVLHFMPKR
+485 
-499 SEDALRGVVT
+499 EDGL
-509 RSPLLIQA
+509 
-517 AILAIAIFIVVQ
+517 
-529 FKSAGVQPFI
+529 KK
-539 YFQF
+539 

>member
-1 VNHAM
+1 MNNDWEHFGEEIKQTIQDAIDTKDYSRLNQMVSDTVNRAM

-24 GQPLYGDKKNTGSRS
+24 GQPLYGNKKNTGSRS
-39 GAENQGYRPNQGS
+39 GAENQGYRPNQES

-258 AANDAIPGEE
+258 AANDAIPGEV

-281 RIFDAP
+281 RIFDRVEQNP
-287 LLYTGVE
+287 DSVNDMRRMMDYYLPTTMKLLEAYEELDSQPVQGE
-294 NLLGVYG
+294 NIISSKKEIEDTIDTLNIAFEKLLDSLFQDTAWDV
-301 YALQIYCDFSG
+301 S
-312 YSDMAIGIALWLGF
+312 SD
-326 RFNINFDS
+326 
-334 PYQSATIT
+334 
-342 EFWRRWH
+342 
-349 ISLSS
+349 ISVLH
-354 WLKDYLYISLGG
+354 
-366 NRKGKIRTY
+366 
-375 MNLLITMLL
+375 TMLAQE
-384 GGLWHGAS
+384 GL
-392 VSFILWGALHGIAL
+392 
-406 AVHKFVMGHFSSF
+406 
-419 KALGCEMKPW
+419 
-429 RRVLGVLITF
+429 T
-439 HVVCFGWILFR
+439 
-450 ATSMKAV
+450 
-457 GEMLRQI
+457 
-464 FTNFHPEVF
+464 
-473 MQFVLGYKGVFA
+473 
-485 LMVIGYVLHFMPKR
+485 
-499 SEDALRGVVT
+499 EDGL
-509 RSPLLIQA
+509 
-517 AILAIAIFIVVQ
+517 
-529 FKSAGVQPFI
+529 KK
-539 YFQF
+539 

>member
-1 VNHAM
+1 MNNDWEHFGEEIKQTIQDAIDTKDYSRLNQMVSDTVNHAM

-24 GQPLYGDKKNTGSRS
+24 GQPLYGNKKNTGSRS
-39 GAENQGYRPNQGS
+39 GAENQGYRPNQGP

-59 YSQNRP
+59 YSQNHP

-258 AANDAIPGEE
+258 AANDAIPGEV

-281 RIFDAP
+281 RIFDRVEQNP
-287 LLYTGVE
+287 DSVNDMRRMMDYYLPTTMKLLEAYEELDAQPVQGE
-294 NLLGVYG
+294 NIISSKKEIEDTIDTLNVAFEKLLDSLFQDTAWDV
-301 YALQIYCDFSG
+301 S
-312 YSDMAIGIALWLGF
+312 SD
-326 RFNINFDS
+326 
-334 PYQSATIT
+334 
-342 EFWRRWH
+342 
-349 ISLSS
+349 ISVLH
-354 WLKDYLYISLGG
+354 
-366 NRKGKIRTY
+366 
-375 MNLLITMLL
+375 TMLAQE
-384 GGLWHGAS
+384 GL
-392 VSFILWGALHGIAL
+392 
-406 AVHKFVMGHFSSF
+406 
-419 KALGCEMKPW
+419 
-429 RRVLGVLITF
+429 T
-439 HVVCFGWILFR
+439 
-450 ATSMKAV
+450 
-457 GEMLRQI
+457 
-464 FTNFHPEVF
+464 
-473 MQFVLGYKGVFA
+473 
-485 LMVIGYVLHFMPKR
+485 
-499 SEDALRGVVT
+499 EDGL
-509 RSPLLIQA
+509 
-517 AILAIAIFIVVQ
+517 
-529 FKSAGVQPFI
+529 KK
-539 YFQF
+539 

>member
-1 VNHAM
+1 MNNDWEHFGEEIKQTIQDVIDTKDYSRLNQMVSDTVNHAM

-24 GQPLYGDKKNTGSRS
+24 GQPLYRNKKNTGSRS
-39 GAENQGYRPNQGS
+39 GAENQGYRPNQES

-258 AANDAIPGEE
+258 AANDAIPGEV

-281 RIFDAP
+281 RIFDRVEQNP
-287 LLYTGVE
+287 DSVNDMRRMMDYYLPTTMKLLEAYEELDAQPVQGE
-294 NLLGVYG
+294 NIISSKKEIEDTIDTLNIAFEKLLDSLFQDTAWDV
-301 YALQIYCDFSG
+301 S
-312 YSDMAIGIALWLGF
+312 SD
-326 RFNINFDS
+326 
-334 PYQSATIT
+334 
-342 EFWRRWH
+342 
-349 ISLSS
+349 ISVLH
-354 WLKDYLYISLGG
+354 
-366 NRKGKIRTY
+366 
-375 MNLLITMLL
+375 TMLAQE
-384 GGLWHGAS
+384 GL
-392 VSFILWGALHGIAL
+392 
-406 AVHKFVMGHFSSF
+406 
-419 KALGCEMKPW
+419 
-429 RRVLGVLITF
+429 T
-439 HVVCFGWILFR
+439 
-450 ATSMKAV
+450 
-457 GEMLRQI
+457 
-464 FTNFHPEVF
+464 
-473 MQFVLGYKGVFA
+473 
-485 LMVIGYVLHFMPKR
+485 
-499 SEDALRGVVT
+499 EDGL
-509 RSPLLIQA
+509 
-517 AILAIAIFIVVQ
+517 
-529 FKSAGVQPFI
+529 KK
-539 YFQF
+539 

>member
-1 VNHAM
+1 MNNDWEHFGEEIKQTIQDAIDTKDYSRLNQMVSDTVNHAM

-24 GQPLYGDKKNTGSRS
+24 GQPLYGNKKNTGSRS
-39 GAENQGYRPNQGS
+39 GAENQGYRPNQES

-125 AFISFAVMTYVGV
+125 AVISFAVMTYVGV

-258 AANDAIPGEE
+258 AANDAIPGEV

-281 RIFDAP
+281 RIFDRVEQNP
-287 LLYTGVE
+287 DSVNDMRRMMDYYLPTTMKLLEAYEELDAQPVQGE
-294 NLLGVYG
+294 NIISSKKEIEDTIDTLNIAFEKLLDSLFQDTAWDV
-301 YALQIYCDFSG
+301 S
-312 YSDMAIGIALWLGF
+312 SD
-326 RFNINFDS
+326 
-334 PYQSATIT
+334 
-342 EFWRRWH
+342 
-349 ISLSS
+349 ISVLH
-354 WLKDYLYISLGG
+354 
-366 NRKGKIRTY
+366 
-375 MNLLITMLL
+375 TMLAQE
-384 GGLWHGAS
+384 GL
-392 VSFILWGALHGIAL
+392 
-406 AVHKFVMGHFSSF
+406 
-419 KALGCEMKPW
+419 
-429 RRVLGVLITF
+429 T
-439 HVVCFGWILFR
+439 
-450 ATSMKAV
+450 
-457 GEMLRQI
+457 
-464 FTNFHPEVF
+464 
-473 MQFVLGYKGVFA
+473 
-485 LMVIGYVLHFMPKR
+485 
-499 SEDALRGVVT
+499 EDGL
-509 RSPLLIQA
+509 
-517 AILAIAIFIVVQ
+517 
-529 FKSAGVQPFI
+529 KK
-539 YFQF
+539 

>member
-1 VNHAM
+1 MNNDWEHFGEEIKQTIQDAIDTKDYSRLNQMVSDTVNHAM

-24 GQPLYGDKKNTGSRS
+24 GQPLYRNKKNTGSRS
-39 GAENQGYRPNQGS
+39 GAENQGYRPNQES

-90 VFGLT
+90 VFGLI

-244 KIVQAGDEYVRKIK
+244 KIVQAGDEYVRRIK
-258 AANDAIPGEE
+258 AANDAIPGEV

-281 RIFDAP
+281 RIFDRVEQNP
-287 LLYTGVE
+287 DSVNDMRRMMDYYLPTTMKLLEAYEELDAQPVQGE
-294 NLLGVYG
+294 NIISSKKEIEDTIDTLNIAFEKLLDSLFQDTAWDV
-301 YALQIYCDFSG
+301 S
-312 YSDMAIGIALWLGF
+312 SD
-326 RFNINFDS
+326 
-334 PYQSATIT
+334 
-342 EFWRRWH
+342 
-349 ISLSS
+349 ISVLH
-354 WLKDYLYISLGG
+354 
-366 NRKGKIRTY
+366 
-375 MNLLITMLL
+375 TMLAQE
-384 GGLWHGAS
+384 GL
-392 VSFILWGALHGIAL
+392 
-406 AVHKFVMGHFSSF
+406 
-419 KALGCEMKPW
+419 
-429 RRVLGVLITF
+429 T
-439 HVVCFGWILFR
+439 
-450 ATSMKAV
+450 
-457 GEMLRQI
+457 
-464 FTNFHPEVF
+464 
-473 MQFVLGYKGVFA
+473 
-485 LMVIGYVLHFMPKR
+485 
-499 SEDALRGVVT
+499 EDGL
-509 RSPLLIQA
+509 
-517 AILAIAIFIVVQ
+517 
-529 FKSAGVQPFI
+529 KK
-539 YFQF
+539 

>member
-1 VNHAM
+1 MNNDWEHFGEEIKQTIQDAIDTKDYSRLNQMVSDTVNHAM

-39 GAENQGYRPNQGS
+39 GAENQGYRPNQES

-231 MQEEYDRLSPEVQ
+231 MREEYDRLSPEVQ
-244 KIVQAGDEYVRKIK
+244 KIVQAGDEYVRRIK
-258 AANDAIPGEE
+258 AANDAIPGEV

-281 RIFDAP
+281 RIFDRVEQNP
-287 LLYTGVE
+287 DSVNDMRRMMDYYLPTTMKLLEAYEELDVQPVQGE
-294 NLLGVYG
+294 NIISSKKEIEDTIDTLNIAFEKLLDSLFQDTAWDV
-301 YALQIYCDFSG
+301 S
-312 YSDMAIGIALWLGF
+312 SD
-326 RFNINFDS
+326 
-334 PYQSATIT
+334 
-342 EFWRRWH
+342 
-349 ISLSS
+349 ISVLH
-354 WLKDYLYISLGG
+354 
-366 NRKGKIRTY
+366 
-375 MNLLITMLL
+375 TMLAQE
-384 GGLWHGAS
+384 GL
-392 VSFILWGALHGIAL
+392 
-406 AVHKFVMGHFSSF
+406 
-419 KALGCEMKPW
+419 
-429 RRVLGVLITF
+429 T
-439 HVVCFGWILFR
+439 
-450 ATSMKAV
+450 
-457 GEMLRQI
+457 
-464 FTNFHPEVF
+464 
-473 MQFVLGYKGVFA
+473 
-485 LMVIGYVLHFMPKR
+485 
-499 SEDALRGVVT
+499 EDGL
-509 RSPLLIQA
+509 
-517 AILAIAIFIVVQ
+517 
-529 FKSAGVQPFI
+529 KK
-539 YFQF
+539 

>member
-1 VNHAM
+1 MNNDWEHFGEEIKQTIQDAIDTKDYSRLNQMVSDTVNHAM

-24 GQPLYGDKKNTGSRS
+24 GQPLYGNKKNTGSRS
-39 GAENQGYRPNQGS
+39 GAENQGYRPNQES

-59 YSQNRP
+59 YSQNHP

-107 LITAFDVVSG
+107 VITAFDVVSG

-258 AANDAIPGEE
+258 AANDAIPGEV

-281 RIFDAP
+281 RIFDRVEQNP
-287 LLYTGVE
+287 DSVNDMRRMMDYYLPTTMKLLEAYEELDAQPVQGE
-294 NLLGVYG
+294 NIISSKKEIEDTIDTLNIAFEKLLDSLFQDTAWDV
-301 YALQIYCDFSG
+301 S
-312 YSDMAIGIALWLGF
+312 SD
-326 RFNINFDS
+326 
-334 PYQSATIT
+334 
-342 EFWRRWH
+342 
-349 ISLSS
+349 ISVLH
-354 WLKDYLYISLGG
+354 
-366 NRKGKIRTY
+366 
-375 MNLLITMLL
+375 TMLAQE
-384 GGLWHGAS
+384 GL
-392 VSFILWGALHGIAL
+392 
-406 AVHKFVMGHFSSF
+406 
-419 KALGCEMKPW
+419 
-429 RRVLGVLITF
+429 T
-439 HVVCFGWILFR
+439 
-450 ATSMKAV
+450 
-457 GEMLRQI
+457 
-464 FTNFHPEVF
+464 
-473 MQFVLGYKGVFA
+473 
-485 LMVIGYVLHFMPKR
+485 
-499 SEDALRGVVT
+499 EDGL
-509 RSPLLIQA
+509 
-517 AILAIAIFIVVQ
+517 
-529 FKSAGVQPFI
+529 KK
-539 YFQF
+539 

>member
-1 VNHAM
+1 MNNDWEQFREEIKQTIHDAIDTKDYSRLNQKETDTVNHAM

-24 GQPLYGDKKNTGSRS
+24 GQPLYGNKKNTGSRS
-39 GAENQGYRPNQGS
+39 GAENQGYRPNQES

-107 LITAFDVVSG
+107 VITAFDVVSG

-258 AANDAIPGEE
+258 AANDAIPGEV

-281 RIFDAP
+281 RIFDRVEQNP
-287 LLYTGVE
+287 DSVNDMRRMMDYYLPTTMKLLEAYEELDAQPVQGE
-294 NLLGVYG
+294 NIISSKKEIEDTIDTLNIAFEKLLDSLFQDTAWDV
-301 YALQIYCDFSG
+301 S
-312 YSDMAIGIALWLGF
+312 SD
-326 RFNINFDS
+326 
-334 PYQSATIT
+334 
-342 EFWRRWH
+342 
-349 ISLSS
+349 ISVLH
-354 WLKDYLYISLGG
+354 
-366 NRKGKIRTY
+366 
-375 MNLLITMLL
+375 TMLAQE
-384 GGLWHGAS
+384 GL
-392 VSFILWGALHGIAL
+392 
-406 AVHKFVMGHFSSF
+406 
-419 KALGCEMKPW
+419 
-429 RRVLGVLITF
+429 T
-439 HVVCFGWILFR
+439 
-450 ATSMKAV
+450 
-457 GEMLRQI
+457 
-464 FTNFHPEVF
+464 
-473 MQFVLGYKGVFA
+473 
-485 LMVIGYVLHFMPKR
+485 
-499 SEDALRGVVT
+499 EDGL
-509 RSPLLIQA
+509 
-517 AILAIAIFIVVQ
+517 
-529 FKSAGVQPFI
+529 KK
-539 YFQF
+539 